1 MQQKDRILHPKQD
14 KSKETQVTVYH
25 KQTKA
30 KERILKQ
37 RREVHIP
44 LGGKRFKCQKFL
56 IGNHGTS
63 NAKEKNCLARGS
75 GCSSFIWK
83 RNTCYIK
90 KGVLRAASLIVQV
103 E

>member
-30 KERILKQ
+30 KERILKA
-37 RREVHIP
+37 EK
-44 LGGKRFKCQKFL
+44 GGTYTFRGKQFKCQKFL
-56 IGNHGTS
+56 IGNHGASRKQETS

-75 GCSSFIWK
+75 VFSSFLWK
-83 RNTCYIK
+83 REYM
-90 KGVLRAASLIVQV
+90 LH
-103 E
+103 